1 MGNAWKGKIA
11 LWKKIKKKCKQYQY
25 FSDLKKM
32 RVSLGEVDKVSMEQ
46 SAVSFEQTW
55 KPGSKNY
62 HKIVVLDH
70 VHEPKF
76 WHTWCAW
83 TNTKKYYNMPYVSHS
98 DVPYNFS

>member
-1 MGNAWKGKIA
+1 
-11 LWKKIKKKCKQYQY
+11 
-25 FSDLKKM
+25 M

-70 VHEPKF
+70 VHESKF
-76 WHTWCAW
+76 WHT
-83 TNTKKYYNMPYVSHS
+83 
-98 DVPYNFS
+98 